1 MAELGK
7 LDQRR
12 LSFEG
17 LQTARETLAMRLGAK
32 LGANRSAWASE
43 REALEVE
50 RDAKIGAMQN
60 ELVLKLAP
68 FFDEQQMEDIKEA
81 IYGDEYID
89 WYEEKEDI
97 VRDRFAHKLGEQI
110 AGNKIAHKKIYEAI
124 PPHASYAAIVDLI
137 RERAKKYFLTSNLK
151 YRQLMREKFSV
162 LDAEPMLIMSD

>member
-1 MAELGK
+1 MRLTISAVVFFLLIALSLSVWTDTATDNEETRILLSEYRDNRNMVIGEFRRKRDNGFLKLSEKDDELDIQYMAELGK

-17 LQTARETLAMRLGAK
+17 LQTARETLAMRLGAN

-81 IYGDEYID
+81 IYEFWG
-89 WYEEKEDI
+89 
-97 VRDRFAHKLGEQI
+97 H
-110 AGNKIAHKKIYEAI
+110 N
-124 PPHASYAAIVDLI
+124 
-137 RERAKKYFLTSNLK
+137 T
-151 YRQLMREKFSV
+151 
-162 LDAEPMLIMSD
+162 